1 MADVALATCPRCGA
15 PRAASLDCP
24 KCGVIYAKAHQPHAP
39 AAALQVPEPEA
50 STGVWEGDLEDARLE
65 HRLRLFAVPVALVF
79 AHLVVATRFG
89 HAVTRIFLSMFVH
102 ELGHAVAAWL
112 CGFTAFPALWVTWMS
127 SARVASL
134 AIVLS
139 FALGLGTF
147 WLWRVGR
154 QWSAAALGTVL
165 VLQLALTLGLSTRSA
180 EALIAFG
187 GDAGCFV
194 LGAAL
199 MCTFYAN
206 SESSLV
212 RGWLRWGF
220 LVIGAFAF
228 SDALATWWAA
238 RSDSDAIPFGEI
250 EGVGLSDPSKLT
262 ETYGWTIHQLINRYL
277 VVAAVSF
284 AALAVGYAAGLR
296 RPPKSQLPRPLS
308 PDAMC

>member
-24 KCGVIYAKAHQPHAP
+24 KCGVIYAKAHQPHALVVAP
-39 AAALQVPEPEA
+39 QVLEPEA
-50 STGVWEGDLEDARLE
+50 SSKVWEGDLEEARLE
-65 HRLRLFAVPVALVF
+65 HRLRLFAVPAALIF

-112 CGFTAFPALWVTWMS
+112 CGYTAFPALWVTLMS
-127 SARVASL
+127 SGRVASF

-139 FALGLGTF
+139 LALGLATF
-147 WLWRVGR
+147 WLWKVGR

-165 VLQLALTLGLSTRSA
+165 VLQLALTLGLSARSA
-180 EALIAFG
+180 QALIAFA

-262 ETYGWTIHQLINRYL
+262 ETYGWTIHQLIHRYL

-284 AALAVGYAAGLR
+284 AVLAVVYALGLR
-296 RPPKSQLPRPLS
+296 AQRGVSEG
-308 PDAMC
+308 A

>member
-1 MADVALATCPRCGA
+1 MGVVALATCPRCGA
-15 PRAASLDCP
+15 PRAASIDCP

-39 AAALQVPEPEA
+39 VAAPQVSESEA
-50 STGVWEGDLEDARLE
+50 STGTWEGDLEDARLE
-65 HRLRLFAVPVALVF
+65 HRLRLFAVPAALSF
-79 AHLVVATRFG
+79 AHFVVATRFG

-112 CGFTAFPALWVTWMS
+112 CGYTAFPALWVTLTS
-127 SARVASL
+127 SARVASF

-139 FALGLGTF
+139 LVLGLGTF

-154 QWSAAALGTVL
+154 QWCAAALGTVL
-165 VLQLALTLGLSTRSA
+165 VLQLALTLGLSARGA
-180 EALIAFG
+180 QALITFA

-199 MCTFYAN
+199 MCAFYAN

-238 RSDSDAIPFGEI
+238 RSDPDAIPFGEI

-262 ETYGWTIHQLINRYL
+262 ETYGWTLHQLIHRYL

-284 AALAVGYAAGLR
+284 AALAVVYAAGLR
-296 RPPKSQLPRPLS
+296 GQPRLS
-308 PDAMC
+308 ERS

>member
-1 MADVALATCPRCGA
+1 VF
-15 PRAASLDCP
+15 
-24 KCGVIYAKAHQPHAP
+24 
-39 AAALQVPEPEA
+39 EPEV
-50 STGVWEGDLEDARLE
+50 STAVWEGDLGDARLE
-65 HRLRLFAVPVALVF
+65 HRLRLFAVPGALIF
-79 AHLVVATRFG
+79 AHFVVATNFG

-112 CGFTAFPALWVTWMS
+112 CGYTAFPALWVTLMS
-127 SARVASL
+127 SGRVAFL

-139 FALGLGTF
+139 LALGLGTF

-154 QWSAAALGTVL
+154 QSSAAALAMVL
-165 VLQLALTLGLSTRSA
+165 LLQLALTLGLSARGA
-180 EALIAFG
+180 QALIAFA

-206 SESSLV
+206 SESLLV

-238 RSDSDAIPFGEI
+238 RSDFDAIPFGEI

-277 VVAAVSF
+277 VVAAVSL
-284 AALAVGYAAGLR
+284 AALAVVYIAGLR
-296 RPPKSQLPRPLS
+296 GQPKVQMSTGS
-308 PDAMC
+308 DETG

>member
-1 MADVALATCPRCGA
+1 MAEVALATCPRCGA
-15 PRAASLDCP
+15 PRAASIDCP

-39 AAALQVPEPEA
+39 VAAPQVLEPEA

-65 HRLRLFAVPVALVF
+65 HRLRLFAVPAALIF
-79 AHLVVATRFG
+79 AHFVVATRFG
-89 HAVTRIFLSMFVH
+89 HALTRIFLSMFVH

-112 CGFTAFPALWVTWMS
+112 CGYTAFPALWVTLMS
-127 SARVASL
+127 SGRVPSL

-139 FALGLGTF
+139 LALGLGAF
-147 WLWRVGR
+147 WLWKVER

-165 VLQLALTLGLSTRSA
+165 VLQLALTLGVSARSA
-180 EALIAFG
+180 EALIAFA
-187 GDAGCFV
+187 GDGGCFV

-206 SESSLV
+206 NESSLV

-220 LVIGAFAF
+220 LAIGTFAF

-238 RSDSDAIPFGEI
+238 RSDADAIPFGEI

-277 VVAAVSF
+277 FVAAVSF
-284 AALAVGYAAGLR
+284 AALAVVYAAGLR
-296 RPPKSQLPRPLS
+296 GQPRGQLPE
-308 PDAMC
+308 